1 MTNAILFSGQGSQ
14 YKGMGKELQNE
25 FKKEYKMAEEILYYS
40 LEELINE
47 NGNNLLDNTL
57 YTQPAL
63 YLVSSLAYKKK
74 MMESN
79 IEFTYAAGHSLGEFC
94 ALYAAGVFDLET
106 GLKIVAKRS
115 KLMSPIQ
122 NGAMAAIIG
131 LDDKLVNDILG
142 DYQDLYISN
151 YNTKDQTVIS
161 GTKEAIEAVQEIFI
175 NNGAMG
181 YHILNVS
188 CPCHSPFV
196 KKVAEEFR
204 SYIEQFTFNQPQFH
218 VMSNYTGKEYE
229 FSEIKDTMACQMYNP
244 VKWKQ
249 IITYLMQKNVDNF
262 EIAGP
267 SSALSKMLNYNLSDA
282 QKNNITLEN
291 IHS

>member
-14 YKGMGKELQNE
+14 YKGMGNELQNE

-40 LEELINE
+40 LEGLINE
-47 NGNNLLDNTL
+47 NENNLLDNTL

-63 YLVSSLAYKKK
+63 YFVSCLAYKKR
-74 MMESN
+74 MMEAN

-94 ALYAAGVFDLET
+94 ALYATGVFDLET

-115 KLMSPIQ
+115 KLMATIK

-131 LDDKLVNDILG
+131 LEDKLVNDILR
-142 DYQDLYISN
+142 DYEDLYISN
-151 YNTKDQTVIS
+151 YNTKEQTVIS
-161 GTKEAIEAVQEIFI
+161 GTKEAIKAVQEIFI
-175 NNGAMG
+175 NNGAKG

-196 KKVAEEFR
+196 KKTAEEFR

-218 VMSNYTGKEYE
+218 VMSNYTGEEYE
-229 FSEIKDTMACQMYNP
+229 FSEIKDTMAYQMYNP

-249 IITYLMQKNVDNF
+249 IITYLMQKGVDNF
-262 EIAGP
+262 EISGP
-267 SSALSKMLNYNLSDA
+267 SSALSKILKYNLSEA
-282 QKNNITLEN
+282 KE
-291 IHS
+291 

>member
-1 MTNAILFSGQGSQ
+1 
-14 YKGMGKELQNE
+14 MGKELQNE

-47 NGNNLLDNTL
+47 NENNLLDNTL

-63 YLVSSLAYKKK
+63 YFVSSLAYKKK

-79 IEFTYAAGHSLGEFC
+79 TEFTYAAGHSLGEFC

-131 LDDKLVNDILG
+131 LDDKLVNEILR
-142 DYQDLYISN
+142 DYKDLYISN
-151 YNTKDQTVIS
+151 YNTKEQTVIS
-161 GTKEAIEAVQEIFI
+161 GTKEDIEAVQEIFI
-175 NNGAMG
+175 NNGAKG
-181 YHILNVS
+181 YHILNIS
-188 CPCHSPFV
+188 CACHSPFV
-196 KKVAEEFR
+196 KKAADEFR
-204 SYIEQFTFNQPQFH
+204 SYIEQFTFSQPKFH

-229 FSEIKDTMACQMYNP
+229 FNKIKDTMAYQMYNP

-249 IITYLMQKNVDNF
+249 IITYLMQKGVDNF
-262 EIAGP
+262 ETSGP
-267 SSALSKMLNYNLSDA
+267 SSALNKMLNYNLSES
-282 QKNNITLEN
+282 KK
-291 IHS
+291 